1 MQPSS
6 HFCFSALFVSS
17 PSPMHRLSAAPSR
30 MAFCHWLM
38 QLQAAL
44 PFSLLRAWKDCF
56 LKMQSSPLLF
66 SPQVRISEH
75 VGVVANGPESPIV
88 PVYGKPVDDVAPLGL
103 ERQQEV
109 DPIVRDDE

>member
-1 MQPSS
+1 
-6 HFCFSALFVSS
+6 
-17 PSPMHRLSAAPSR
+17 
-30 MAFCHWLM
+30 M

-109 DPIVRDDE
+109 DPIVRDDESRYSPARPVPGPVVACPDSFE